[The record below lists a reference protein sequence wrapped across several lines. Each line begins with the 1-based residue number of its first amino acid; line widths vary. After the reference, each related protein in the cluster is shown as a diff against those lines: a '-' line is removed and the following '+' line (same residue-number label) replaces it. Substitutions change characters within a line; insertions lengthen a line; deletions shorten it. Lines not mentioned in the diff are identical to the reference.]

1 MKNNWKKILNE
12 LSYRVSS
19 GIPDLT
25 NEQHLMK
32 LWDILKEHKWP
43 VDARVEL
50 LKNLDEA
57 KRVKRYPG
65 TTWVTAS
72 GHAGKRA
79 DGKSQ
84 YGLKSKE
91 VAQAYVSGKDVDKD
105 TDPKTI
111 KPSDIEE
118 PTDTS
123 TDTEEPQSDE
133 KDFSYEEK
141 STSSKNVE
149 KSIGIKDNDEFSDN
163 NVKRQALEYGFKGE
177 DKDGNKVFKAAPGS
191 EGSMLNEI
199 ISGEAVSLI
208 ENNPELSDEEIV
220 AKLKE
225 MYGDSKL
232 FKNRKKKI
240 DKDLL
245 AATRSGRQKQR
256 RVNEGVDK
264 LAEEGKMGKDVK
276 VRNYY
281 GHEES
286 KAAMKK
292 LIDKSDGPFY
302 IRTGVEVPKN
312 VLLDLIKNS
321 GGGDNPSDTATIA
334 MDGEGKAVVMFT
346 SDKMTTGDIQANST
360 PSKEYDTKVERVQNS
375 DLPEETKKKVV
386 SQLRK
391 TKGLLQ
397 DKERE
402 LSGVVVEPARQM
414 SEKVD
419 DEFIQDI
426 KNDAKI
432 PLVKTG
438 TTKGQPTVKV
448 SSKLESVT
456 KVTSG
461 KKKTYLNEKYLPE
474 GVEAKDATEVQK
486 VKAFYDWVADPER
499 LKENERLIAAGEEP
513 NEPTG
518 NQMQFLQRTGIQ
530 NDIALAEGIS
540 KIRQESVDI
549 QQNAFD
555 ELDKEKTKDGEPL
568 GTHLERKNIE
578 KQLHLN
584 VLDEGEGEGVAKY
597 DGLFEVNMGGTVV
610 DRKVLEHCLGAKSTK
625 QFKENFSVGKPG
637 KGQRFQYSDK
647 KAGFI
652 SGRVI
657 LIYNQEGKPFAEKVQ
672 RPKAG
677 QLAKLNTTY
686 KYNENTQKCFK
697 SGKKP

>member
-1 MKNNWKKILNE
+1 MNNKWDKILLE

-32 LWDILKEHKWP
+32 LWDILKEHNWNL
-43 VDARVEL
+43 DARVEL
-50 LKNLDEA
+50 LKNLNELDFKNKAELAAYAA
-57 KRVKRYPG
+57 KHKIRP
-65 TTWVTAS
+65 TTVVNVAGEKSTA
-72 GHAGKRA
+72 GEQLPDKF
-79 DGKSQ
+79 
-84 YGLKSKE
+84 KE
-91 VAQAYVSGKDVDKD
+91 K
-105 TDPKTI
+105 PKE
-111 KPSDIEE
+111 K

-123 TDTEEPQSDE
+123 TDE
-133 KDFSYEEK
+133 KDFSYKEE
-141 STSSKNVE
+141 SSSSENVE
-149 KSIGIKDNDEFSDN
+149 QSIGIQDDDEFTDN
-163 NVKRQALEYGFKGE
+163 NVKRQALEYGFSGK
-177 DKDGNKVFKAAPGS
+177 DKDGNRVFKPAPGS

-199 ISGEAVSLI
+199 ISGEVVSLI
-208 ENNPELSDEEIV
+208 EKNPELSDEEIV

-225 MYGDSKL
+225 MYGESKL
-232 FKNRKKKI
+232 FKNRKKNL

-245 AATRSGRQKQR
+245 VATRSGRQKQR

-264 LAEEGKMGKDVK
+264 LAKEGKIGKDVK

-286 KAAMKK
+286 KAAMTK
-292 LIDKSDGPFY
+292 LIEQSDGPFY
-302 IRTGVEVPKN
+302 TRTGVEVPKS

-334 MDGEGKAVVMFT
+334 MDGEGRAVVLFT

-360 PSKEYDTKVERVQNS
+360 PSKEYDTKIQTIQNS

-386 SQLRK
+386 SELRK
-391 TKGLLQ
+391 TKRLLR

-402 LSGVVVEPARQM
+402 LSRVVVEPAKQM
-414 SEKVD
+414 SDKVD
-419 DEFIQDI
+419 DEFIQNI
-426 KNDAKI
+426 KDDANI
-432 PLVKTG
+432 PLKKTG
-438 TTKGQPTVKV
+438 SSAGQPVVKV
-448 SSKLESVT
+448 STKLESVT

-474 GVEAKDATEVQK
+474 GVKAEDATEVQK

-518 NQMQFLQRTGIQ
+518 DQMQFLQRTGIQ
-530 NDIALAEGIS
+530 NDIDLAEGIS

-555 ELDKEKTKDGEPL
+555 ELEKEKTKDGEPL

-610 DRKVLEHCLGAKSTK
+610 DREVLEHCLGAKNTK
-625 QFKENFSVGKPG
+625 EFKKNFSVGKPG
-637 KGQRFQYSDK
+637 KGQKFQYSDK
-647 KAGFI
+647 KAGLI
-652 SGRVI
+652 SGRKI

-686 KYNENTQKCFK
+686 NYHPDTQKCFK
-697 SGKKP
+697 TGKKP

>member
-1 MKNNWKKILNE
+1 MNNWKKILNE
-12 LSYRVSS
+12 LSYRVST

-32 LWDILKEHKWP
+32 LWDILKEEKWP
-43 VDARVEL
+43 IDARVEL

-57 KRVKRYPG
+57 KKVTRHPG
-65 TTWVTAS
+65 TTWVTKS

-105 TDPKTI
+105 TDPKSI

-118 PTDTS
+118 P
-123 TDTEEPQSDE
+123 QSDK
-133 KDFSYEEK
+133 KDFSYDEK

-149 KSIGIKDNDEFSDN
+149 KSIGIQDDDEFTDN
-163 NVKRQALEYGFKGE
+163 NVKRQALEYGFSGK

-199 ISGEAVSLI
+199 ISGEVVSII
-208 ENNPELSDEEIV
+208 ENNPDLSDEEV
-220 AKLKE
+220 VSKLKE
-225 MYGDSKL
+225 MYGETKL
-232 FKNRKKKI
+232 FKNRKKNL

-245 AATRSGRQKQR
+245 AATRSGRQKQK

-264 LAEEGKMGKDVK
+264 LAKEGKIGKDVK

-286 KAAMKK
+286 KAAMTN
-292 LIDKSDGPFY
+292 LIEQSDGPFY
-302 IRTGVEVPKN
+302 TRGGDEVPKE
-312 VLLDLIKNS
+312 VLINLIKNS

-334 MDGEGKAVVMFT
+334 MDGEGRAVVLFT
-346 SDKMTTGDIQANST
+346 SDKMTTADIQANST
-360 PSKEYDTKVERVQNS
+360 PSKEYDTQIDLVESS
-375 DLPEETKKKVV
+375 DLPKETKKKVV

-391 TKGLLQ
+391 TRRLLR

-402 LSGVVVEPARQM
+402 LSRVVVEPARQM
-414 SEKVD
+414 ADKVD
-419 DEFIQDI
+419 DKFIQNI
-426 KNDAKI
+426 KDDSNI
-432 PLVKTG
+432 PLKKTG
-438 TTKGQPTVKV
+438 TSAGQPTVKV
-448 SSKLESVT
+448 STKLDSVT

-474 GVEAKDATEVQK
+474 GVKAEEASEVQK
-486 VKAFYDWVADPER
+486 VKAFYNWVADPER
-499 LKENERLIAAGEEP
+499 IKENERLIAAGEEP

-518 NQMQFLQRTGIQ
+518 DQMQFLQRTGIQ
-530 NDIALAEGIS
+530 NNIPLEQDIS
-540 KIRQESVDI
+540 KIRKESVDI

-555 ELDKEKTKDGEPL
+555 ELEKEKTKDGEPM

-597 DGLFEVNMGGTVV
+597 DGLFEVNMGGTIV
-610 DRKVLEHCLGAKSTK
+610 DREVLEHCLGAQTTK

-637 KGQRFQYSDK
+637 EGQRFQYSDK
-647 KAGFI
+647 KAGLI

-686 KYNENTQKCFK
+686 NYHKNTQKCFK
-697 SGKKP
+697 TGKKA

>member
-1 MKNNWKKILNE
+1 MNNKWDKILLE

-19 GIPDLT
+19 GIPDLS

-32 LWDILKEHKWP
+32 LWDILKEHNWNL
-43 VDARVEL
+43 DARVEL
-50 LKNLDEA
+50 LKNLGILIVNEKVD
-57 KRVKRYPG
+57 KRYYQTDKGQKAPEGAKVGVGPEGG
-65 TTWVTAS
+65 TYYWS
-72 GHAGKRA
+72 NP
-79 DGKSQ
+79 DGSAA
-84 YGLKSKE
+84 KE
-91 VAQAYVSGKDVDKD
+91 KDIPD
-105 TDPKTI
+105 
-111 KPSDIEE
+111 EE
-118 PTDTS
+118 LQD
-123 TDTEEPQSDE
+123 DE
-133 KDFSYEEK
+133 KDFSYKEE
-141 STSSKNVE
+141 STSSENVE
-149 KSIGIKDNDEFSDN
+149 QSIGIQDDDEFTDN
-163 NVKRQALEYGFKGE
+163 NVKRQALEYGFSGK

-199 ISGEAVSLI
+199 ISGEVVSLI
-208 ENNPELSDEEIV
+208 EKNPELSDEEIV

-225 MYGDSKL
+225 MYGESKL
-232 FKNRKKKI
+232 FKNRKKNL

-245 AATRSGRQKQR
+245 VATRSGRQKQR

-264 LAEEGKMGKDVK
+264 LAEEGKIGKDVK

-286 KAAMKK
+286 KAAMTK
-292 LIDKSDGPFY
+292 LIEQSDGPFY
-302 IRTGVEVPKN
+302 TRTGVEVPKS

-334 MDGEGKAVVMFT
+334 MDGEGRAVVLFT

-360 PSKEYDTKVERVQNS
+360 PSKEYDTKIERVQNS

-386 SQLRK
+386 SELRK
-391 TKGLLQ
+391 TKRLLR

-402 LSGVVVEPARQM
+402 LSRVVVEPAKQM
-414 SEKVD
+414 SDKVD
-419 DEFIQDI
+419 DEFIQNI
-426 KNDAKI
+426 KDDANI
-432 PLVKTG
+432 PLKKTG
-438 TTKGQPTVKV
+438 SSAGQPVVKV
-448 SSKLESVT
+448 STKLESVT

-518 NQMQFLQRTGIQ
+518 DQMQFLQRTGIQ
-530 NDIALAEGIS
+530 NDIDLAEGIS
-540 KIRQESVDI
+540 KIRQESVEI

-584 VLDEGEGEGVAKY
+584 VLDEGEGEGVAQY

-610 DRKVLEHCLGAKSTK
+610 DREVLEHCLGAKNTK
-625 QFKENFSVGKPG
+625 EFKKNFSVGKPG
-637 KGQRFQYSDK
+637 KGQKFQYSDK
-647 KAGFI
+647 KAGLI
-652 SGRVI
+652 SGRKI

-677 QLAKLNTTY
+677 QLAKLNTM
-686 KYNENTQKCFK
+686 YNYHTDTQKCFK
-697 SGKKP
+697 TGKKP

>member
-1 MKNNWKKILNE
+1 MKNNWNKILNE
-12 LSYRVSS
+12 LSYRVST
-19 GIPDLT
+19 GIPDLS

-32 LWDILKEHKWP
+32 LWDILKEHNWNL
-43 VDARVEL
+43 DARVEL
-50 LKNLDEA
+50 LKNLDEMSI
-57 KRVKRYPG
+57 VKNKKSGNVYPVKTFKPQTQTIVKKDATKDDIKKAQQG
-65 TTWVTAS
+65 
-72 GHAGKRA
+72 AGE
-79 DGKSQ
+79 D
-84 YGLKSKE
+84 E
-91 VAQAYVSGKDVDKD
+91 F
-105 TDPKTI
+105 
-111 KPSDIEE
+111 
-118 PTDTS
+118 DTS
-123 TDTEEPQSDE
+123 DTPAEEPQGDE
-133 KDFSYEEK
+133 KDFSYKEE
-141 STSSKNVE
+141 STSSENVE
-149 KSIGIKDNDEFSDN
+149 KSIGMQDDDEFTDN

-199 ISGEAVSLI
+199 ISGEVVSLI

-225 MYGDSKL
+225 MYGESKL
-232 FKNRKKKI
+232 FKNRKKNL

-245 AATRSGRQKQR
+245 VATRSGRQKQR
-256 RVNEGVDK
+256 RVNEGVDM
-264 LAEEGKMGKDVK
+264 LAKDGKMGKDVK

-281 GHEES
+281 GHDES

-292 LIDKSDGPFY
+292 LIEQSDGPFY
-302 IRTGVEVPKN
+302 TRTGVEVPKN
-312 VLLDLIKNS
+312 VLLDLIEKS
-321 GGGDNPSDTATIA
+321 GGGANPSDTATIA
-334 MDGEGKAVVMFT
+334 MDGEGRAVVLFT

-360 PSKEYDTKVERVQNS
+360 PSKEYDTKMQRIQNS

-386 SQLRK
+386 SELRK
-391 TKGLLQ
+391 TKRLLQ

-402 LSGVVVEPARQM
+402 LSKVVVEPAKQM
-414 SEKVD
+414 SDKVD
-419 DEFIQDI
+419 DKFIQNI
-426 KNDAKI
+426 KDDANI
-432 PLVKTG
+432 PLKKTG
-438 TTKGQPTVKV
+438 TSAGQPTVKV
-448 SSKLESVT
+448 STKLESVT

-474 GVEAKDATEVQK
+474 GVKAEDATEVQK

-530 NDIALAEGIS
+530 NDIDLAEGIS
-540 KIRQESVDI
+540 KIRQESVEI

-555 ELDKEKTKDGEPL
+555 ELEKEKTNDGEPL

-578 KQLHLN
+578 EQLHLN
-584 VLDEGEGEGVAKY
+584 VLDEGEGEGVAQY

-610 DRKVLEHCLGAKSTK
+610 DREVLEHCLGAKNTK
-625 QFKENFSVGKPG
+625 EFKKNFSVGKPG
-637 KGQRFQYSDK
+637 KGQKFQYSDK

-652 SGRVI
+652 SGRKI

-677 QLAKLNTTY
+677 QLAKLNTM
-686 KYNENTQKCFK
+686 YNYHDNAQKCFK
-697 SGKKP
+697 SGKKS